1 VTTQLNKVHRVTTI
15 SRVAEQLG
23 EDPDW
28 LSDVANEMEV
38 EDGVIWVYDVGNDV
52 RIRRR
57 PPFRDVARVRRVPA
71 DVRVSEGTWWQ
82 SRSLRVADEVSGKD
96 RRRPWRVSS
105 KWRARGAGGS

>member
-38 EDGVIWVYDVGNDV
+38 EDGVIWVYDVGNDGV
-52 RIRRR
+52 MA
-57 PPFRDVARVRRVPA
+57 FTDVGIENLIELIKVYRKRCCQAAAR
-71 DVRVSEGTWWQ
+71 
-82 SRSLRVADEVSGKD
+82 SRAFGLT
-96 RRRPWRVSS
+96 
-105 KWRARGAGGS
+105 